1 MAGRNRIRDMAA
13 HEASTASSSEP
24 DLLNVVPVAAFP
36 RLRALAWHDNLLYA
50 SHGYSLLRASVKTNL
65 DAVEW
70 QPVAR
75 YVPAW
80 WRNLSVS
87 SRLSFRLFRDGFH
100 ALATLD
106 SGHIVAAVPGAILTL
121 APGESEF
128 RESHRVVRGTRPLH
142 ISVTPGGHVFWGE
155 YFDNPDRDE
164 VHIYA
169 STDQGDKWEV
179 AYTFPRGA
187 VRHVH
192 NIVYDEW
199 GDCLWVLTGDVGSEC
214 RILRVSCDFRS
225 VDVVLSGHQQARAV
239 ALVPSPEGPYFSS
252 DTPLESNHV
261 YRLDRGG
268 MLHELASLS
277 TSSIYGC
284 RAGGG
289 IFFSTMVE
297 PSPANPDPNVRL
309 YGSRDGL
316 HWRSL
321 MQWRKDFWPMSLFQY
336 GNALLPD
343 GRNTTDWL
351 AVTTVAVERD
361 DLRTSIWRVLPAV
374 ML

>member
-1 MAGRNRIRDMAA
+1 MAA
-13 HEASTASSSEP
+13 HEASPAPSSEA
-24 DLLNVVPVAAFP
+24 DALSLFPVASFP
-36 RLRALAWHDNLLYA
+36 RLRALAWRDDWLYA
-50 SHGYSLLRASVKTNL
+50 SRGYTLLRARMSS
-65 DAVEW
+65 AAIEW
-70 QPVAR
+70 QPVAT
-75 YVPAW
+75 YAPAW
-80 WRNLSVS
+80 WRNLSAS
-87 SRLSFRLFRDGFH
+87 SHLTFRLFRDGFH
-100 ALATLD
+100 ALATLV

-128 RESHRVVRGTRPLH
+128 RRSHQVLRGTRPLH
-142 ISVTPGGHVFWGE
+142 ITATPDGHVFWGE
-155 YFDNPDRDE
+155 YFDNPHRDE

-169 STDQGDKWEV
+169 STDQGSAWDV

-199 GDCLWVLTGDVGSEC
+199 ANCLWVLTGDNGSEC
-214 RILRVSCDFRS
+214 RILRVACDFKS

-239 ALVPSPEGPYFSS
+239 ALVPTPDGLYFSS
-252 DTPLESNHV
+252 DTPLESNRV
-261 YRLDRGG
+261 YHLDRGG
-268 MLHELASLS
+268 TLAELAPMSS
-277 TSSIYGC
+277 SSIYGC

-297 PSPANPDPNVRL
+297 PSRTNLDPNVRL
-309 YGSRDGL
+309 YGSRDGF

-336 GNALLPD
+336 GNAILPD
-343 GRNTTDWL
+343 GRNTTEFL
-351 AVTTVAVERD
+351 ALSTVAVQGD
-361 DLRTSIWRVLPAV
+361 DLKTSIWRVPPAV